1 MKNQFYLFALL
12 WLIVPVSLF
21 AQEPEPFE
29 YPFAAPGTDTRG
41 VFGEDNR
48 KEVKDAEG
56 FQDFVRATA
65 VMVSKDAMYDNK
77 FYSYTLR
84 ERLSKIFGT
93 DKFGSDVRF
102 LDQPALANCTGFLIA
117 PDILVTAGHC
127 VDDLA
132 DAQGKYWVFDYTNDL
147 YFNPTDHSINVKP
160 TDVYEVAEVYST
172 ILDDELDKD
181 YAVIRL
187 NRKSE
192 RAPYRFR
199 TSGKVSNF
207 TSVNTIGS
215 PTGLPLKFSGNATVV
230 DNSPENWF
238 KTNID
243 AFPGNSGG
251 PVFDQNGFLEGILVR
266 GAIEYDYSRGE
277 YTGDYI
283 YDSSCDCI
291 KTVAFE
297 NTLFNAGCQI
307 HKITDIPYNL
317 KILAIY
323 ENLKYAI
330 ENKLDQRFDQWN
342 SYSWIYSSK
351 YAPADKESLL
361 LLAAKNGY
369 QYAVENIFGVVK
381 DELKEQDNRA
391 LLDAAYSKGNYTL
404 LQYFLDQGIY
414 PDVKGTTYQTLL
426 QESLKKGD
434 LQAAKLLVDAGADV
448 QLKDAYGNSLLHS
461 AAASGNERV
470 ASFLISKGLS
480 LTEKNND
487 GQTPEKVAKKA
498 GFKDLSK
505 YLKKERKARS

>member
-1 MKNQFYLFALL
+1 MKNHHYLFILFLL
-12 WLIVPVSLF
+12 VIPSSLF

-41 VFGEDNR
+41 VFGSDDR

-65 VMVSKDAMYDNK
+65 VMVSKETMYNNK

-84 ERLSKIFGT
+84 ERLASIFGT
-93 DKFGSDVRF
+93 DNFGNDVRF

-127 VDDLA
+127 VEDLA
-132 DAQGKYWVFDYTNDL
+132 DAQKNYWIFDYTSDL
-147 YFNPTDHSINVKP
+147 YFNPDDHSINIKSS
-160 TDVYEVAEVYST
+160 DVYEVAEVYST

-181 YAVIRL
+181 YAVLRL

-283 YDSSCDCI
+283 YDSTCNCVR
-291 KTVAFE
+291 TVAFE
-297 NTLFNAGCQI
+297 NTIFNAGCQI
-307 HKITDIPYNL
+307 HKITDIPNSL

-323 ENLKYAI
+323 ENIRYAI
-330 ENKLDQRFDQWN
+330 ENKIDKRFDQW
-342 SYSWIYSSK
+342 SAYSWVYTSQYTPSN
-351 YAPADKESLL
+351 KESLL
-361 LLAAKNGY
+361 MIAAKNGY
-369 QYAVENIFGVVK
+369 MYGVENIYGVVK
-381 DELKEQDNRA
+381 DELSEQDNRV
-391 LLDAAYSKGNYTL
+391 LLDAAYSKGNYTML
-404 LQYFLDQGIY
+404 EYFLNQGIY
-414 PDVKGTTYQTLL
+414 PDVKGSSYQTLL
-426 QESLKKGD
+426 QTSLNRGD
-434 LQAAKLLVDAGADV
+434 LQAAKLLMDAGADIWV
-448 QLKDAYGNSLLHS
+448 KDNSGNSLLHN
-461 AAASGNERV
+461 AASSGNQRA
-470 ASFLISKGLS
+470 ASLLISKGLS
-480 LTEKNND
+480 LTEKNYV
-487 GQTPEKVAKKA
+487 GETPEKVAKKA
-498 GFKDLSK
+498 GYKDLSK